1 MSGNGAGT
9 GMEITAAVRRIIRGA
24 HHRALAVCVGVVAG
38 TTVPV
43 TAGLLFASAPVLASA
58 TASSASA

>member
-24 HHRALAVCVGVVAG
+24 HHRARTVWIGVVAG
-38 TTVPV
+38 SSMPV
-43 TAGLLFASAPVLASA
+43 TAGLLFAAAAVLAAA
-58 TASSASA
+58 TATSASA

>member
-1 MSGNGAGT
+1 MYMNGVGI
-9 GMEITAAVRRIIRGA
+9 GMVITVVVLRVIREV
-24 HHRALAVCVGVVAG
+24 HHRALTVWVGVVAG